1 MKQDRDISVEIL
13 RIIAIL
19 FVIGTH
25 LKQGFY
31 IDGQLDFMRVF
42 IACLVGDGVAVYWAI
57 LGFFYFTGKNISYTK
72 RVGQAIK
79 RVVLPLFI
87 YSIIVF
93 YFYDFIF
100 ENKDLIL
107 THSLAEYKR
116 LIYDGFIKW
125 RIVTPAKVY
134 G

>member
-100 ENKDLIL
+100 ENKDLTF

>member
-57 LGFFYFTGKNISYTK
+57 LGFFYFTGKNISYTLL
-72 RVGQAIK
+72 QIALPNIK
-79 RVVLPLFI
+79 
-87 YSIIVF
+87 
-93 YFYDFIF
+93 D
-100 ENKDLIL
+100 
-107 THSLAEYKR
+107 
-116 LIYDGFIKW
+116 
-125 RIVTPAKVY
+125 
-134 G
+134 